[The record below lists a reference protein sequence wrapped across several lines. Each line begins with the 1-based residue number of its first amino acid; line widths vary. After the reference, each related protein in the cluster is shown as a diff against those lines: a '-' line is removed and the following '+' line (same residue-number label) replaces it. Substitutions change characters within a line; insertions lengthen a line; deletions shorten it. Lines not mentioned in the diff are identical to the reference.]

1 MNTPPD
7 SLSYCTPRDIQA
19 DLLGFDLEG
28 DMTLDRLLAVG
39 KFIAETCSRRKIGRA
54 LADARP
60 MKGDLSITE
69 WHTLGTAFETTWP
82 GVRLAIVDRADRLLP
97 DRFLQTTA
105 RNRGINVLVFDD
117 PKPAL
122 DWLRS

>member
-1 MNTPPD
+1 MEPETPSFC
-7 SLSYCTPRDIQA
+7 SLREIEPG
-19 DLLGFDLEG
+19 LLGFDLDG
-28 DMTLDRLLAVG
+28 DMSLDRLLAAG
-39 KFIAETCSRRKIGRA
+39 TYIADTCSHRKAGRA
-54 LADARP
+54 LADARR
-60 MKGDLSITE
+60 MTGDLSITE
-69 WHTLGTAFETTWP
+69 WHALGTAFETSWP